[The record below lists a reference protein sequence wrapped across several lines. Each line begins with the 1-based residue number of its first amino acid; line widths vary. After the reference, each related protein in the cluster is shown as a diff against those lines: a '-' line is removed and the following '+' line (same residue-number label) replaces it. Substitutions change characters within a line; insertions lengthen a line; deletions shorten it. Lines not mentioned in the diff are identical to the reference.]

1 MHPNPAF
8 RMTGDALAFVAAQGF
23 GTLFVAADGDLLAAH
38 VPLLVVDG
46 TVQFHLAN
54 SNAITAPLLA
64 GVPAL
69 VSVCTAGHY
78 VSANWYPDAA
88 GNVPT
93 WNYSAVE
100 LAGRATAMDLAGLEA
115 LLNRASAT
123 FEPRVGEDWQMAKME
138 RRRAEAMMRAITGF
152 ALRPDQ
158 IRATHKHS
166 QNRSDS
172 DAQSVAAGMERRGDV
187 AGAAMIRAARS
198 TEG

>member
-8 RMTGDALAFVAAQGF
+8 RMATDPLAFVAAQAF
-23 GTLFVAADGDLLAAH
+23 GTLFVAADGQLLAAH

-46 TVQFHLAN
+46 MLQFHLAS
-54 SNAITAPLLA
+54 SNAITAPLAA
-64 GVPAL
+64 GTAAL
-69 VSVCTAGHY
+69 ISVVSPGHY

-93 WNYSAVE
+93 WNYTAVE
-100 LAGRATAMDLAGLEA
+100 IEGRAIPMDLAQLEA
-115 LLNRASAT
+115 LLNTASAT

-152 ALRPDQ
+152 VLRPEA

-166 QNRSDS
+166 QNRSDA
-172 DAQSVAAGMERRGDV
+172 DAESLAAGMAARGDA
-187 AGAAMIRAARS
+187 AGAAAIRAARP
-198 TEG
+198 